1 MCPKG
6 GYTSL
11 TSSQGED
18 YLAEGIDSF
27 LFCKNYDET
36 ITMIKTSKAY
46 GINREPQSKQQLVK
60 NNNGLKRILVV
71 DDSYDISLVLK
82 LVLEDSG
89 FEVDVFNNPLTA
101 LQNFKSA
108 LYDLAI
114 LDVKMPVLNGFGLY
128 QQIRKLDY
136 EVKICFLTAA
146 TEFNYEA
153 FEEQAFANI
162 DEKYI
167 IRKPIENES
176 LIQQIKSIMD

>member
-36 ITMIKTSKAY
+36 ITMTKTSKAY

-60 NNNGLKRILVV
+60 NNKGTKRILVV

-108 LYDLAI
+108 MYDLTI
-114 LDVKMPVLNGFGLY
+114 LDVKMPVLNGFALY

-136 EVKICFLTAA
+136 KVKICFLTAA
-146 TEFNYEA
+146 TDFNYESFGKPA
-153 FEEQAFANI
+153 CVNI
-162 DEKYI
+162 HEKYF

>member
-1 MCPKG
+1 MCPKE

-11 TSSQGED
+11 TSSQG
-18 YLAEGIDSF
+18 EGIDSF

-46 GINREPQSKQQLVK
+46 GINRDPKSKQQLVE
-60 NNNGLKRILVV
+60 NNKRTKRILVV

-108 LYDLAI
+108 MYDLAI

>member
-1 MCPKG
+1 MT
-6 GYTSL
+6 YTESRN
-11 TSSQGED
+11 Q
-18 YLAEGIDSF
+18 
-27 LFCKNYDET
+27 N
-36 ITMIKTSKAY
+36 
-46 GINREPQSKQQLVK
+46 NNLVK
-60 NNNGLKRILVV
+60 NKKRTKRILVV
-71 DDSYDISLVLK
+71 DDEHDISLALK

-136 EVKICFLTAA
+136 KVKICFLTAA
-146 TEFNYEA
+146 TDFNYEA
-153 FEEQAFANI
+153 LEEQAFANI

>member
-11 TSSQGED
+11 TSNQGED
-18 YLAEGIDSF
+18 YLGEGIDSF

-36 ITMIKTSKAY
+36 ITIIKTSKAY
-46 GINREPQSKQQLVK
+46 GINREPQSKQQLAK
-60 NNNGLKRILVV
+60 NNKGTKRILVV
-71 DDSYDISLVLK
+71 DDSYDISLALK
-82 LVLEDSG
+82 LVLEDCG
-89 FEVDVFNNPLTA
+89 FEVDAFNNPLTA

-136 EVKICFLTAA
+136 KVKICFLTAA
-146 TEFNYEA
+146 TNFKYEA
-153 FEEQAFANI
+153 LEEQAFANI
-162 DEKYI
+162 DEKHI

>member
-1 MCPKG
+1 MT
-6 GYTSL
+6 YTESRN
-11 TSSQGED
+11 Q
-18 YLAEGIDSF
+18 
-27 LFCKNYDET
+27 
-36 ITMIKTSKAY
+36 
-46 GINREPQSKQQLVK
+46 
-60 NNNGLKRILVV
+60 NNNLVENKKGTKRILVV
-71 DDSYDISLVLK
+71 DDEQDISLALK
-82 LVLEDSG
+82 LVLEDSS

-136 EVKICFLTAA
+136 KVKICFLTAA
-146 TEFNYEA
+146 TDLNYEA
-153 FEEQAFANI
+153 LEAQAFSNI